1 MRFDKVLN
9 AWKRWIDIV
18 KNCLKKKG
26 LDVMQP
32 RRMVFHRSV
41 WQEFVRGNEPWTL
54 MRSHS
59 YMKPLKRG
67 SLFCGQ
73 AHNFKE

>member
-41 WQEFVRGNEPWTL
+41 WWVFVRGN
-54 MRSHS
+54 
-59 YMKPLKRG
+59 
-67 SLFCGQ
+67 
-73 AHNFKE
+73 A